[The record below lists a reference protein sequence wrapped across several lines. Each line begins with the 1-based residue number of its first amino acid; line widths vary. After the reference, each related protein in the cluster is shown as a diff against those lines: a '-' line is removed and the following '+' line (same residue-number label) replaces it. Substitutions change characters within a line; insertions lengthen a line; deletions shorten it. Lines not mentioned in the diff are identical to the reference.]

1 MDIDLSKIDLLK
13 DVSNDIKKMTSK
25 PEFYEKVVKQ
35 AAILHADS
43 AEELTS
49 KQRDP
54 SGRPFEELSRI
65 YAEDKQKNVG
75 NKKAN
80 LRYSGH
86 AMDNM
91 RIREKGQNRGAEIY
105 FDGKPSYG
113 NKYASQ
119 YMYENQYGIGQPERR
134 VFPEAKD
141 SGSVPQME
149 IHRDVFD
156 ILGKYLNQ
164 PRRIEIIG

>member
-1 MDIDLSKIDLLK
+1 MAIDFSEIDILK
-13 DVSNDIKKMTSK
+13 DVRNDIKKVTSQ

-43 AEELTS
+43 AEELTANQ
-49 KQRDP
+49 KDP
-54 SGRPFEELSRI
+54 SGRPFEPLSRI
-65 YAEDKQKNVG
+65 YAMDKQKNVG
-75 NKKAN
+75 NTKAD

-86 AMDNM
+86 AMNNM

-113 NKYASQ
+113 RKNASQ
-119 YMYENQYGIGQPERR
+119 YMYEHQYGLGKPERR
-134 VFPEAKD
+134 VFPEARD
-141 SGSVPQME
+141 ASSAPQME
-149 IHRDVFD
+149 IHRDVYE

-164 PRRIEIIG
+164 PRRVEIVG